1 MTYRTF
7 TITALALS
15 SFIFLSVFSAARSQA
30 QEPGAERAQKIAQVL
45 NLSPQQQSQ
54 LTPIIEAEA
63 PKVQA
68 IAQDTSLSADE
79 KVKKLKAVHAQTD
92 PLVKNILTP
101 TQYKQWQT
109 IRKDEL
115 ANINIG
121 H

>member
-1 MTYRTF
+1 MKHRIV
-7 TITALALS
+7 TITALAFS
-15 SFIFLSVFSAARSQA
+15 AFIFLSVLSAAKSQA

-68 IAQDTSLSADE
+68 IAQDTSLSGDE

-101 TQYKQWQT
+101 VQYKQWET

-115 ANINIG
+115 ENIK
-121 H
+121 